1 MLLCSFWREIM
12 GERLIYLVRH
22 GETEKGSEKKYF
34 IGQSDV
40 DLSPLGLK
48 QAKKLAQRFKDIPL
62 SHIYCS
68 NLKRTIKIAE
78 AIGAIHGMKPIC
90 SEGFAE
96 INMGVWDGC
105 SFEEIKS
112 RYPLEYEERGKNIS
126 HYRVPGG
133 ESFFDFS
140 KRVTQ
145 KFYEVL
151 DYTDGNLLIVA
162 HAGVNR
168 AILCD
173 ILEIP
178 LKNMFKI
185 SQDYGCVNILSYN
198 GKTFKVK
205 RING

>member
-1 MLLCSFWREIM
+1 M
-12 GERLIYLVRH
+12 GGRLIYLVRH

-40 DLSPLGLK
+40 DLSPLGIQ
-48 QAKKLAQRFKDIPL
+48 QAKELAQRLKDIPL
-62 SHIYCS
+62 NHIYCS
-68 NLKRTIKIAE
+68 NLKRTIKTAE
-78 AIGAIHGMKPIC
+78 AIGALHGIKPVC
-90 SEGFAE
+90 SEKFAE
-96 INMGVWDGC
+96 INMGIWDGL
-105 SFEEIKS
+105 SFEEVKS

-140 KRVTQ
+140 QRVTQ
-145 KFYEVL
+145 AFYEVVN
-151 DYTDGNLLIVA
+151 YTDGNLLIVA

-178 LKNMFKI
+178 LKNLFRI
-185 SQDYGCVNILSYN
+185 SQNYGCINILSYN
-198 GKTFKVK
+198 RKTFKVK
-205 RING
+205 QING